1 MSQSNERRRGPRL
14 PPGAAYVQ
22 IEAFRGYRATLNAT
36 AVLPGSTAGDGDFW
50 PTRPR
55 RLTINEI
62 YARS

>member
-36 AVLPGSTAGDGDFW
+36 AVLPGSTAGDGDFGQRG
-50 PTRPR
+50 PD
-55 RLTINEI
+55 
-62 YARS
+62 A